1 MPSTGTFVL
10 VLLLATAVLAV
21 VVVEYVKQS
30 LKSKKAFQPANS
42 APATTEKPSVP
53 TGRWAVVGTGISAA
67 AVIHYMDPRLR
78 ASASMREASARFGGR
93 ILTQTKSISPMN
105 TLTQA
110 LEFGAWLY
118 DTFSHTYVKAFLLE
132 LQVPTFLQI
141 FTPGE
146 SFTYFGGAKQP
157 WPAVPTLPADVAY
170 NQIPVEDLNAW
181 QAHTGVPVALAPNAS
196 AKSVWNLTIPIT
208 AATVTGLGWQAVPFD
223 AIKNT
228 SIQYNRHLNKI
239 DVKNGVTL
247 SYASGE
253 TENVEGVVL
262 TCPATDLVNIKGIT
276 VDAQKCLVAAFSHVT
291 LGVLYAQWT
300 AGNIWWPQ
308 LGFDH
313 AVAATDTPLG
323 RISTCDGGVLRCKI
337 AGEEAVNFWTDILVK
352 DGVAAAADQ
361 VAVLLAAIFGQANIP
376 PPAFVSFRGWPH
388 SLPLWNFG
396 VNKDTVRKCVL
407 RPCGPDAPVWWTSG
421 DASNNQG
428 WVEGCVEAAVSTA
441 RSINTFVTG

>member
-1 MPSTGTFVL
+1 MPRTGTFVL
-10 VLLLATAVLAV
+10 VLLLAAAVLAV
-21 VVVEYVKQS
+21 VVVEYVRQS
-30 LKSKKAFQPANS
+30 STSKKASHSANT
-42 APATTEKPSVP
+42 AAVIKAAP
-53 TGRWAVVGTGISAA
+53 TGRWAVIGTGISAA

-78 ASASMREASARFGGR
+78 ASASMREGSARFGGR
-93 ILTQTKSISPMN
+93 ILTQAKSISPMN

-118 DTFSHTYVKAFLLE
+118 DTFGHTYVKAFLLE

-146 SFTYFGGAKQP
+146 SFTYFGGVKQP
-157 WPAVPTLPADVAY
+157 WPAVPTFTADMSYKEIPAEE
-170 NQIPVEDLNAW
+170 QNAW
-181 QAHTGVPVALAPNAS
+181 LAHTGVPVALAPNAS

-208 AATVTGLGWQAVPFD
+208 AATVTGLGWQAVPFY

-228 SIQYNRHLNKI
+228 SIQYNRLLNKI
-239 DVKNGVTL
+239 EVKDGVNL

-253 TENVEGVVL
+253 TENVQGVVL
-262 TCPATDLVNIKGIT
+262 TCPAADLVNIKGIT
-276 VDAQKCLVAAFSHVT
+276 ADAQKCLQTSFTHVT
-291 LGVLYAQWT
+291 LGVLYVQWT
-300 AGNIWWPQ
+300 ASTIWWPQ

-323 RISTCDGGVLRCKI
+323 RIGTCDNGVLRCKL
-337 AGEEAVNFWTDILVK
+337 AGEATVNYWTDLLVN
-352 DGVAAAADQ
+352 DGVAAAGQQ
-361 VAVLLAAIFGQANIP
+361 VAVLLAKIFGQTNIP

-396 VNKDTVRKCVL
+396 VNKDAVRACIL
-407 RPCGPDAPVWWTSG
+407 RPCGSDAPVWWTSG
-421 DASNNQG
+421 DVSNNQG

-441 RSINTFVTG
+441 RAINAYVTG